1 MSVGGPARKAFSAPR
16 PTCAASSSLT
26 ELPSSS
32 RPSRARSAFPW
43 SVSCPSSGPSIPR
56 GPCFSSAHSDSPAT
70 DLDEGLYRSSGKL
83 GSSGS
88 EDPINA
94 SGQYWNAGDPGSIP
108 GSGRSTG
115 VGIGYPLQYS
125 GLENSMDCVVH
136 GVAKSRTGLRAFH
149 FQYCFAFF

>member
-1 MSVGGPARKAFSAPR
+1 MSVGGPAWKAFSAPQ
-16 PTCAASSSLT
+16 PTCAASYSLT
-26 ELPSSS
+26 ELPGSS
-32 RPSRARSAFPW
+32 RPSCAHSAFPW
-43 SVSCPSSGPSIPR
+43 SVSCLSSGPSIPR

-83 GSSGS
+83 GSSES
-88 EDPINA
+88 EDPINV
-94 SGQYWNAGDPGSIP
+94 SVQYWNAGDPGLIP

-115 VGIGYPLQYS
+115 IGIGYPLQYS

-136 GVAKSRTGLRAFH
+136 GVARSQTGLRAFH